1 MAALLS
7 LKEKVFP
14 QCREQMA
21 AEVNVGERTVKTLKK
36 PTDMRKADL
45 KRKMLEA
52 SMKKHQGVIDDF
64 KRRIKELK
72 GEEEAVY
79 YETRSPALVP
89 YNEMVMPEIEALNE
103 QLEFANDEMELLYK
117 IQNQNDRPHAV
128 AGPGAAVKTDKDTF
142 FISASIEQFSVDG
155 QRFIGISDQS
165 PIYQAMRGKR
175 KGDAFAYKNRTYRI
189 EDIF

>member
-1 MAALLS
+1 M
-7 LKEKVFP
+7 
-14 QCREQMA
+14 
-21 AEVNVGERTVKTLKK
+21 KK
-36 PTDMRKADL
+36 
-45 KRKMLEA
+45 KMLEA

-117 IQNQNDRPHAV
+117 IQNQNDRLHTV
-128 AGPGAAVKTDKDTF
+128 AGPGAAVKTNKDTF
-142 FISASIEQFSVDG
+142 FVSASIEQFSVDG
-155 QRFIGISDQS
+155 QKFIGISEKS
-165 PIYQAMRGKR
+165 PLYQAMRGKR
-175 KGDAFAYKNRTYRI
+175 KGDAFTYNNRSYLI
-189 EDIF
+189 KDIY